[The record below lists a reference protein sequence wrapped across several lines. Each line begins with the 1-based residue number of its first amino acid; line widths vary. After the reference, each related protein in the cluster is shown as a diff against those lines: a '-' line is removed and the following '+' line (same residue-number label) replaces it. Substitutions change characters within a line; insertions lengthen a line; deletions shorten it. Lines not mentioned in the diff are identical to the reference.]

1 LARTSLQCRECKKEY
16 ETAFKYV
23 CDDCF
28 GPLDVKYDF
37 PTLTKDTF
45 SNREQTYWR
54 YFELLPIENKSNIV
68 SIGAGM
74 TPLTK
79 AENLGKKLGLN
90 NLYIKNDSVNPTF
103 SFKDRPAGVAISKA
117 KELGLTAVGCAST
130 GNLAS
135 ATAAHA
141 AAAGL
146 PCHVFAPSNIEMAK
160 IAQALSYG
168 ANYIAVD
175 GTYDDANRIAA
186 QIGDSTGNL
195 ASATAA
201 HAAAA
206 GLPCHVFAPSN
217 IEMAKIAQA
226 LSYGANY
233 IAVDGTYDDANRIA
247 AQIGDSKGIGV
258 VNINMRSHY
267 VEGSKTFSYEVA
279 EQLDWQVPDQL
290 IVPVGSG
297 AMLNAICKG
306 FEELQ
311 TVSLLD
317 DVSNMHM
324 IAAQPHGCAPIVDAF
339 KKNTKEVIPVENPDT
354 VAKSLAIG
362 DPGDGRYVLKR
373 LEQYN
378 GFAEECNNQEILDA
392 ILLLAQTEGIFTE
405 PAGGVSISIL
415 QKMVEQGKIDKNDK
429 VVCYVTGNGLKA
441 TESIMQVLSKPTVYK
456 PNINE
461 ISAVVQ

>member
-1 LARTSLQCRECKKEY
+1 MARTSLQCRECKKEY
-16 ETAFKYV
+16 ESTFKYI

-37 PTLTKDTF
+37 PTITKDTF

-79 AENLGKKLGLN
+79 AEKLGEKLGLK

-103 SFKDRPAGVAISKA
+103 SFKDRPAGVAVSKA
-117 KELGLTAVGCAST
+117 KEFGLSAVGCAST

-141 AAAGL
+141 AKGGFA
-146 PCHVFAPSNIEMAK
+146 CHVFAPS
-160 IAQALSYG
+160 
-168 ANYIAVD
+168 D
-175 GTYDDANRIAA
+175 
-186 QIGDSTGNL
+186 
-195 ASATAA
+195 
-201 HAAAA
+201 
-206 GLPCHVFAPSN
+206 

-247 AQIGDSKGIGV
+247 AQIGDSKGIGI
-258 VNINMRSHY
+258 VNINMRSYY
-267 VEGSKTFSYEVA
+267 VEGSKTLAFEVA

-311 TVSLLD
+311 QVSLLN
-317 DVSNMHM
+317 DVTNMHM

-339 KKNTKEVIPVENPDT
+339 KKNSTDVIPVEYPDT

-373 LEQYN
+373 LKQYN
-378 GFAEECNNQEILDA
+378 GFAEECNDQEILDA
-392 ILLLAQTEGIFTE
+392 ILLLARTEGIFTE
-405 PAGGVSISIL
+405 PAGGVSLAVL
-415 QKMVEQGKIDKNDK
+415 QKMIEQGKIDKNDR

-441 TESIMQVLSKPTVYK
+441 TESIMTVLQKPKVMK
-456 PNINE
+456 ADIAE
-461 ISAVVQ
+461 ISAVVN

>member
-1 LARTSLQCRECKKEY
+1 MARTSLQCRECKKEY
-16 ETAFKYV
+16 ESTFKYI

-37 PTLTKDTF
+37 PTITKDTF
-45 SNREQTYWR
+45 SNREHTYWR

-74 TPLTK
+74 TPLIK
-79 AENLGKKLGLN
+79 AEKLGEKIGLK

-103 SFKDRPAGVAISKA
+103 SFKDRPAGVAVSKA
-117 KELGLTAVGCAST
+117 KEFGLSAVGCAST

-141 AAAGL
+141 AKGGFA
-146 PCHVFAPSNIEMAK
+146 CHVFAPSDIEMAK
-160 IAQALSYG
+160 I
-168 ANYIAVD
+168 
-175 GTYDDANRIAA
+175 T
-186 QIGDSTGNL
+186 
-195 ASATAA
+195 
-201 HAAAA
+201 
-206 GLPCHVFAPSN
+206 
-217 IEMAKIAQA
+217 QA

-247 AQIGDSKGIGV
+247 AQIGDSKGIGI
-258 VNINMRSHY
+258 VNINMRSYY
-267 VEGSKTFSYEVA
+267 VEGSKTLAFEVA

-311 TVSLLD
+311 QVSLLND
-317 DVSNMHM
+317 ITNMHM

-339 KKNTKEVIPVENPDT
+339 KKNSTDVIPVEYPDT

-373 LEQYN
+373 LKQYN
-378 GFAEECNNQEILDA
+378 GFAEECNDQEILDA
-392 ILLLAQTEGIFTE
+392 ILLLARTEGIFTE
-405 PAGGVSISIL
+405 PAGGVSLAVL
-415 QKMVEQGKIDKNDK
+415 QKMIEQGKIDKNDR

-441 TESIMQVLSKPTVYK
+441 TESIMTVLQKPKVMK
-456 PNINE
+456 ADIAE
-461 ISAVVQ
+461 ISAVVN

>member
-16 ETAFKYV
+16 ESTFKYI

-37 PTLTKDTF
+37 PTVTKDTF

-74 TPLTK
+74 TPLSK
-79 AENLGKKLGLN
+79 AEKLGEKLGLK

-103 SFKDRPAGVAISKA
+103 SFKDRPAGVAVSKA
-117 KELGLTAVGCAST
+117 KEFGLSAVGCAST

-141 AAAGL
+141 AKGGFA
-146 PCHVFAPSNIEMAK
+146 CHVFAPS
-160 IAQALSYG
+160 
-168 ANYIAVD
+168 D
-175 GTYDDANRIAA
+175 
-186 QIGDSTGNL
+186 
-195 ASATAA
+195 
-201 HAAAA
+201 
-206 GLPCHVFAPSN
+206 

-247 AQIGDSKGIGV
+247 AQIGDSKGIGI

-267 VEGSKTFSYEVA
+267 VEGSKTLAFEVA

-311 TVSLLD
+311 QVSLLN
-317 DVSNMHM
+317 DVSSMHM

-339 KKNTKEVIPVENPDT
+339 KKNSTDVIPVEYPDT

-373 LEQYN
+373 LKQYN

-392 ILLLAQTEGIFTE
+392 ILLLAQTEGVFTE
-405 PAGGVSISIL
+405 PAGGVSVAVL
-415 QKMVEQGKIDKNDK
+415 QKMVEQGKIDKNDR

-441 TESIMQVLSKPTVYK
+441 TESIMTVLQKPKTMK
-456 PNINE
+456 ADIAE
-461 ISAVVQ
+461 ISAVVN